1 MYKSVLLSILC
12 AGCTFAQT
20 DLPHGPVTIQLKDPG
35 ELAPTNV
42 FYVRTG
48 LFGPTAP
55 VTGAPYSAQSTTQRV
70 QVLSDGNRIEQ
81 TTSGNVARDGQG
93 RVRNET
99 VVAGIALPTG
109 EAPHL
114 ITINDPVAGYNYTLD
129 SEHKLAFK
137 MPAPKNAAL
146 AVKNAPLEM
155 PPPGAIAGKQVQ
167 IGVAGV
173 PEAGIVTKLGDASDA
188 NVTKTDLGKQTME
201 GVVVQGTRITRTIPA
216 GSIGNEQP
224 IVITTETW
232 SAPDLK
238 VLVMSKS
245 VDPRI
250 GETTYRLTNIQRSEP
265 SPTLFEIPADYTV
278 KEGPGDVIF
287 NKKVPGPKE

>member
-1 MYKSVLLSILC
+1 MYKSLLFSILC

-20 DLPHGPVTIQLKDPG
+20 DLAHGPVTIQLKDPG

-48 LFGPTAP
+48 LFGSAAP
-55 VTGAPYSAQSTTQRV
+55 VSGAPYSAQSTTQRL

-109 EAPHL
+109 DAPHL

-137 MPAPKNAAL
+137 MPAPKNAPVL
-146 AVKNAPLEM
+146 PKSAPLDM
-155 PPPGAIAGKQVQ
+155 PPGLMAGKQIQ

-173 PEAGIVTKLGDASDA
+173 PEAGIVTKLGDPSDA

-201 GVVVQGTRITRTIPA
+201 GVLVQGTRVTRTIPA

-232 SAPDLK
+232 YAPDLK

-250 GETTYRLTNIQRSEP
+250 GETTYRLTNIQRAEP
-265 SPTLFEIPADYTV
+265 SPALFEIPADYTV
-278 KEGPGDVIF
+278 KEGPGKVIF
-287 NKKVPGPKE
+287 NEKLPAPKQ

>member
-1 MYKSVLLSILC
+1 MYKSVVLSIVC

-20 DLPHGPVTIQLKDPG
+20 DLAHGPVTIQLKDPG
-35 ELAPTNV
+35 ELAPANV

-48 LFGPTAP
+48 LFGPTAA

-129 SEHKLAFK
+129 SEHKTGFK
-137 MPAPKNAAL
+137 MAMPKNVPL
-146 AVKNAPLEM
+146 PPKNAPLEM
-155 PPPGAIAGKQVQ
+155 PPGAMPGKQIQ

-173 PEAGIVTKLGDASDA
+173 PEAGIVTKLGDPSDA

-201 GVVVQGTRITRTIPA
+201 GVLAQGTRITRTIPA
-216 GSIGNEQP
+216 GSVGNEQP

-232 SAPDLK
+232 YAPDLK

-250 GETTYRLTNIQRSEP
+250 GETNYRLTNIQRSEP
-265 SPTLFEIPADYTV
+265 SPALFEIPADYTV